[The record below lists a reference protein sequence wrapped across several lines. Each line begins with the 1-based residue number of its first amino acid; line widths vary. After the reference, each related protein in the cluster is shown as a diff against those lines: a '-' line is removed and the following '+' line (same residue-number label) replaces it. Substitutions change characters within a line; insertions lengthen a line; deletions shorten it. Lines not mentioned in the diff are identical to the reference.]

1 MSFTSTFIHPFYF
14 PFSEVAP
21 EPTASREPSIGVA
34 PSALSFFSV
43 KSRWCSITLRFL
55 KYVTCTAISIALRLY
70 WSLSSSRKHCTH
82 PTTRACALEF
92 SKLRRTHFSCLLVFP
107 YAVDDVVAIQAL
119 EETVAAIPAY
129 CASTAVGR
137 YETAILGGCGRRRR
151 RLSRR
156 TAEPAHC
163 EFVLCGGWVIECG
176 NSPVESCLR
185 CLI

>member
-1 MSFTSTFIHPFYF
+1 MIYF
-14 PFSEVAP
+14 PFSEAAP
-21 EPTASREPSIGVA
+21 APTPSFVVSIGVA

-55 KYVTCTAISIALRLY
+55 KYVTCTAISIAL
-70 WSLSSSRKHCTH
+70 WSYAALHLSKNQCTH

-129 CASTAVGR
+129 CASTAVGC

-176 NSPVESCLR
+176 NSPVEFCLR
-185 CLI
+185 CLV

>member
-1 MSFTSTFIHPFYF
+1 MPCAYSLHNLHGTRTSRLCRIAHLRRRFIPLLQFHFV
-14 PFSEVAP
+14 EVAGPPP
-21 EPTASREPSIGVA
+21 EPMSIPVA

-43 KSRWCSITLRFL
+43 ASRWCSMTLRFL

-82 PTTRACALEF
+82 PTTRACALKF
-92 SKLRRTHFSCLLVFP
+92 SELRRTHFSCLLVFP

-129 CASTAVGR
+129 CASTAVGC
-137 YETAILGGCGRRRR
+137 YETAILGGCGRWRRR
-151 RLSRR
+151 RRRR

-163 EFVLCGGWVIECG
+163 EVCVVL
-176 NSPVESCLR
+176 
-185 CLI
+185 